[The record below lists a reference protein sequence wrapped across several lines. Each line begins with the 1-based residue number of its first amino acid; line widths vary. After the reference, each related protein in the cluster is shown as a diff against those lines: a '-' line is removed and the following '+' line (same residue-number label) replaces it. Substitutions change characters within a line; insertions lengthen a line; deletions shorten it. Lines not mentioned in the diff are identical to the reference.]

1 MKTVDHPAMPP
12 EEKRHLRWI
21 VFSVALAVFMVRLD
35 SYVVNISLPTMA
47 RYFRVGTGEVSWVI
61 LSYLLVMTGSTL
73 IFGKLV
79 DRLGLKKVFLGGYG
93 LFTLGSLCC
102 GLAPT
107 IYLLDAARC
116 LQGAGG
122 AMMITSGMAG
132 IPHYLPQHIA
142 GWAFGICSLANS
154 LGIMVGAPL
163 GGFIT
168 GFFTWQ
174 WIFILNIPIGIM
186 AVMLGRKYL
195 PPDPPVPV
203 APPGFRFDVG
213 GSILSFIGLSALVFA
228 LSRGNVA
235 GWTSLTILASLAA
248 GGAALSGFYS
258 LERRAGDPILNLKLF
273 RNREFSFA
281 IATTMLALMLLSG
294 GNFLVPFYLEII
306 KGLSPEHV
314 GAVVMI
320 YSVVYMPIGPYAG
333 KLSDRIS
340 PRRLCTGAMAVAFI
354 ACLLFALTLPLAGI
368 LPIIVYL
375 TLLAVAYAFFF
386 PANNHLVMALA
397 PPDHQGSASAIYST
411 VMNVGMVLGVCLFE
425 GTFAQALPGG
435 MSTRNL
441 HPETAAAF
449 RDGVSGSFQTAFF
462 VGAFFSLL
470 SFSLSFLAGRRVA
483 TPSRRP

>member
-1 MKTVDHPAMPP
+1 
-12 EEKRHLRWI
+12 
-21 VFSVALAVFMVRLD
+21 
-35 SYVVNISLPTMA
+35 
-47 RYFRVGTGEVSWVI
+47 
-61 LSYLLVMTGSTL
+61 
-73 IFGKLV
+73 
-79 DRLGLKKVFLGGYG
+79 
-93 LFTLGSLCC
+93 
-102 GLAPT
+102 
-107 IYLLDAARC
+107 
-116 LQGAGG
+116 
-122 AMMITSGMAG
+122 
-132 IPHYLPQHIA
+132 
-142 GWAFGICSLANS
+142 
-154 LGIMVGAPL
+154 
-163 GGFIT
+163 
-168 GFFTWQ
+168 
-174 WIFILNIPIGIM
+174 
-186 AVMLGRKYL
+186 
-195 PPDPPVPV
+195 
-203 APPGFRFDVG
+203 
-213 GSILSFIGLSALVFA
+213 
-228 LSRGNVA
+228 LSRGNEA
-235 GWTSLTILASLAA
+235 GWTSFLILASLAT
-248 GGAALSGFYS
+248 GGTALLGLYL
-258 LERRAGDPILNLKLF
+258 LERRTADPILNLALF

-281 IATTMLALMLLSG
+281 ITTTMLALVLLSG